1 MPSMDSTLNIRRFC
15 PVCMVSCRKRRT
27 QRLAAAETEIEKYL
41 SLGNYYVAYFRI
53 LNTLGIENL
62 HEATVAELKKHLEN
76 ERVRAAEELARAKA
90 EYEAEQRRSARRSG
104 SWELRQSRRSNPPPG
119 TKEVGIEQ

>member
-1 MPSMDSTLNIRRFC
+1 MGNDAPLRC
-15 PVCMVSCRKRRT
+15 W
-27 QRLAAAETEIEKYL
+27 L

-90 EYEAEQRRSARRSG
+90 EYEAEQAEIREAERQLGTPAESPVEPAAWHKTGRTRRLAQKRQ
-104 SWELRQSRRSNPPPG
+104 ELNNE
-119 TKEVGIEQ
+119 TE